1 MNINLLHHMQDLD
14 DLVSLMTLFTEKNPR
29 TDTDSLS
36 NYLIRLIKDKLLPL
50 LKIQNGK
57 LQVHVHKL
65 KLKGF

>member
-1 MNINLLHHMQDLD
+1 MDINLLYHMQDLD
-14 DLVSLMTLFTEKNPR
+14 DLVSLMTLFTEKKPR

-36 NYLIRLIKDKLLPL
+36 NYLIRQIKDKLLPL